1 MFNTE
6 AEKKLLTQSLLN
18 TEDVGSVID
27 SLHYVSQNHTP
38 FALYIA
44 TADRSSCM
52 WIFDPPTVYDMLG
65 GEDIHDKTF
74 RSVFTDEIERDNG
87 ILFYVM
93 RKIGPVIVVR
103 LGEETILSVI
113 DSLQGDVS
121 HLDANSRS

>member
-18 TEDVGSVID
+18 TQDVDSVIE
-27 SLHYVSQNHTP
+27 SLLYVAQNHTP

-52 WIFDPPTVYDMLG
+52 WIFDPPTVYEMLG

-74 RSVFTDEIERDNG
+74 RSVFTDDIERGNG

-93 RKIGPVIVVR
+93 RKIGPMIAVR
-103 LGEETILSVI
+103 LSEDTVRSVI
-113 DSLQGDVS
+113 DSLECDVP
-121 HLDANSRS
+121 HLDTDPGS